1 MNDTYVVRGHVPCGK
16 LATVFSRGVVVAL
29 QQIAIAVRVAGRGHR
44 CKALFGK
51 QLSVSSENARHG
63 TVIDSTGKA
72 SAVG

>member
-16 LATVFSRGVVVAL
+16 LATVFVGGVVVAL
-29 QQIAIAVRVAGRGHR
+29 QQIAIAARVAGRGHR

-51 QLSVSSENARHG
+51 QLSVFFETVRLG
-63 TVIDSTGKA
+63 TVIASNRKA